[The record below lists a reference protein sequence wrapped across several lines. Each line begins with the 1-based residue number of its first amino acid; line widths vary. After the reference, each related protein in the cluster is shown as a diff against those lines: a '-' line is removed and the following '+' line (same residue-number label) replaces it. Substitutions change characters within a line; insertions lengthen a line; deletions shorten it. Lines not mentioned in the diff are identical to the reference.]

1 MSLSQRLDQV
11 ADRDQRIA
19 ILAKWL
25 DEQLRDRVNKDLLIH
40 LDQLLDEL
48 RTAVEAY
55 RRRDQELEKLGDRL
69 DQRKQEIQRH
79 ETLKKIRQLESHVR
93 RHYP

>member
-1 MSLSQRLDQV
+1 MSLSQHLDQA

-19 ILAKWL
+19 VLAEWL
-25 DEQLRDRVNKDLLIH
+25 EEQLRDRVGKDLAIH
-40 LDQLLDEL
+40 LDQLLREL
-48 RTAVEAY
+48 RAAVEAY
-55 RRRDQELEKLGDRL
+55 RRRDDELERLAGRL

-79 ETLKKIRQLESHVR
+79 ETLKNIRQLESHIR